1 MLDEKRHWLNERR
14 RYSLH
19 IEEKPY
25 DCGPYIRRAL
35 CHEKLGYP
43 DLAAGDAYRALLL
56 TDELL
61 DESSD
66 WHELAVEAVE
76 SSASKGGR
84 VLVDGAMNGLNT
96 SGAMTGDGH
105 SGEHENENGN
115 GLNGANGEREEDP
128 WYNVIADG
136 YARRSYETLAR
147 TLSDCGD
154 LKAAYDF
161 TERGLKA
168 FPAHDRLKELQKR
181 ILHTHR
187 HSQLQKDPAWDK
199 SDFNPRTDVPE
210 NGSARREIY
219 PWNNHE
225 TDRFSEDSM
234 SFLNAEIRKAA
245 PHCEI
250 RAVELPVLNTQAL
263 CWETQKPATI
273 TQLGVFA
280 TTDITPNETVLLEP
294 SVLTSST
301 RLFDPLC
308 DACSSALPVVDSDH
322 PLPNCPDCDDI
333 VFCSEACLTRAQD
346 LYHPAVC
353 GLPDFDIVAK
363 DPSPFAASN
372 ALYTLLIARTLAMAE
387 TQDIHPLDLPQVKY
401 LWGDF
406 TPPTS
411 PAIRTLPFSF
421 ENNIAQPLHLL
432 SKLEKDPF
440 TPETFG
446 RYDTWVI
453 NTLLAKFRGVAN
465 AKMNERT
472 GMPEV
477 AGVHWLW
484 CLSNHSC
491 APNVRWAWE
500 RGGMGLVARGPD
512 DAVRWGEAKDVEGM
526 WKGGIKRGEEV
537 LTHYCDVE
545 LGVRQRR
552 EWAVGPLGGTCVC
565 ERCVWEEGEERRK
578 EPADG
583 RGDVWE
589 EGEERKEPADGRG
602 DV

>member
-1 MLDEKRHWLNERR
+1 MLDQRAHWLNQRDIFSIR
-14 RYSLH
+14 
-19 IEEKPY
+19 IEEDPY
-25 DCGPYIRRAL
+25 HCDPYIQRAV
-35 CHEKLGYP
+35 CYEKLGYP

-56 TDELL
+56 TDEIL
-61 DESSD
+61 DESGE
-66 WHELAVEAVE
+66 WHELAIEALE
-76 SSASKGGR
+76 SSASKGDR
-84 VLVDGAMNGLNT
+84 VLVNGATSRRDTNGAMIWNGHFR
-96 SGAMTGDGH
+96 DKH
-105 SGEHENENGN
+105 NEESSNGV
-115 GLNGANGEREEDP
+115 NGEEEKDT
-128 WYNVIADG
+128 WYNVIAEG
-136 YARRSYETLAR
+136 CARRSYEILAR

-161 TERGLKA
+161 TERGLKVFA
-168 FPAHDRLKELQKR
+168 GHDLLKELQEQMLDNYR
-181 ILHTHR
+181 Q
-187 HSQLQKDPAWDK
+187 SQLQKDPAWDK
-199 SDFNPRTDVPE
+199 SDFNPRTDLPE

-219 PWNNHE
+219 PWNKHE
-225 TDRFSEDSM
+225 TNRFSEDSM
-234 SFLNAEIRKAA
+234 NFLNAEIRKAA
-245 PHCEI
+245 PKCEI
-250 RAVELPVLNTQAL
+250 RAVELPVLNTQTRYQ
-263 CWETQKPATI
+263 ENRKPTTI

-280 TTDITPNETVLLEP
+280 TTDILPNETVLLEP

-301 RLFDPLC
+301 RLFDPFC
-308 DACSSALPVVDSDH
+308 DSCSSALPTVDPDH
-322 PLPNCPDCDDI
+322 PLPNCSDCDDI
-333 VFCSEACLTRAQD
+333 VFCSEACLNRAQE
-346 LYHPAVC
+346 LYHPSVC

-363 DPSPFAASN
+363 DPSPFAASS

-387 TQDIHPLDLPQVKY
+387 TQDTHPLDLPQVKY

-406 TPPTS
+406 TPPES

-432 SKLEKDPF
+432 SKLDKDPF

-491 APNVRWAWE
+491 APNMRWAWE
-500 RGGMGLVARGPD
+500 KGGMGLVARGPD
-512 DAVRWGEAKDVEGM
+512 DAVRWGEDQDVEGR
-526 WKGGIKRGEEV
+526 WEGGIKKGEEV

-552 EWAVGPLGGTCVC
+552 EWAMGPLGGICVC
-565 ERCVWEEGEERRK
+565 ERCVWEEEEERRR
-578 EPADG
+578 G
-583 RGDVWE
+583 REDKKGD
-589 EGEERKEPADGRG
+589 A
-602 DV
+602 

>member
-1 MLDEKRHWLNERR
+1 MLDENPHWLNQRDI
-14 RYSLH
+14 YTFH
-19 IEEKPY
+19 IEKSSY
-25 DCGPYIRRAL
+25 DCDPYIQRAL
-35 CHEKLGYP
+35 CYEKLGCP

-56 TDELL
+56 TDEVL
-61 DESSD
+61 DESGE

-76 SSASKGGR
+76 AGARKVDQ
-84 VLVDGAMNGLNT
+84 VLVNGATNGFDI
-96 SGAMTGDGH
+96 MTGDEHFKENQSEDGP
-105 SGEHENENGN
+105 SGV
-115 GLNGANGEREEDP
+115 NGEEEEDP
-128 WYNVIADG
+128 WYNAMAET
-136 YARRSYETLAR
+136 YARRCYEILAR
-147 TLSDCGD
+147 ALFDCGD

-168 FPAHDRLKELQKR
+168 FPGHDTLKELQEQ
-181 ILHTHR
+181 ILDNHR
-187 HSQLQKDPAWDK
+187 QSQLQKDPTWDK
-199 SDFNPRTDVPE
+199 SDFNPRIDLPE
-210 NGSARREIY
+210 NGSVRREIY
-219 PWNNHE
+219 PWNKHE
-225 TDRFSEDSM
+225 TDRFSKESM
-234 SFLNAEIRKAA
+234 SFLNAELRKAA
-245 PHCEI
+245 PKCEV
-250 RAVELPVLNTQAL
+250 RAVELPVLNAKAL
-263 CWETQKPATI
+263 YQENQKPATS

-280 TTDITPNETVLLEP
+280 TTPISPNDTVLLEP

-308 DACSSALPVVDSDH
+308 DACSFALPTVDPDH
-322 PLPNCPDCDDI
+322 PLPTCPDCDDI

-387 TQDIHPLDLPQVKY
+387 TQDVHPLDLPQVKY

-406 TPPTS
+406 TPPGS
-411 PAIRTLPFSF
+411 PTVRALPFSF

-432 SKLEKDPF
+432 SKLDKDPF
-440 TPETFG
+440 TPETFE
-446 RYDTWVI
+446 RYDTWVV

-491 APNVRWAWE
+491 APNVRWAWDK
-500 RGGMGLVARGPD
+500 GGMGLVTRGSD
-512 DAVRWGEAKDVEGM
+512 DAVRWGVDKDVAET
-526 WKGGIKRGEEV
+526 WKGGIEKGDEV

-545 LGVRQRR
+545 MGVKQRR
-552 EWAVGPLGGTCVC
+552 EWAVGPLGGVCVC
-565 ERCVWEEGEERRK
+565 ERCVWEERKRGESED
-578 EPADG
+578 DG
-583 RGDVWE
+583 KGD
-589 EGEERKEPADGRG
+589 A
-602 DV
+602 